1 MTKPR
6 VASPMKLE
14 SHTRPGW
21 AGPGRERGW
30 KCGREL
36 AAQADGLKRYTGV
49 KDEGAKRKLP
59 QGYRAK
65 MKPGWML
72 PG

>member
-36 AAQADGLKRYTGV
+36 AAQADGLKKYTGV
-49 KDEGAKRKLP
+49 KDEGANANLH
-59 QGYRAK
+59 RATRLK
-65 MKPGWML
+65 
-72 PG
+72 

>member
-1 MTKPR
+1 MVPGRRFAEMTKPR

-36 AAQADGLKRYTGV
+36 VAQADG
-49 KDEGAKRKLP
+49 
-59 QGYRAK
+59 
-65 MKPGWML
+65 PGR
-72 PG
+72 GGKIHRSKG